1 MIESGEL
8 DVLVAIDETLE
19 DTDIL
24 IRRPLRRE
32 TAHLIARK
40 GHPLTQMERCAYADI
55 IQYRFASPFMTDNL
69 IRWFQ
74 AGRNDETRQAHYLIC
89 HDYHVLSEAMLRFDC
104 VGMCT
109 EPDRKSVVG
118 GKSGSV
124 RLN

>member
-40 GHPLTQMERCAYADI
+40 GHPLTQMERCAYAAI
-55 IQYRFASPFMTDNL
+55 IHYLFASPFMTDNL

-74 AGRNDETRQAHYLIC
+74 AGRNDETRQATYLR
-89 HDYHVLSEAMLRFDC
+89 SEEHTSELQSLMRIQ
-104 VGMCT
+104 
-109 EPDRKSVVG
+109 
-118 GKSGSV
+118 
-124 RLN
+124 